1 MFHFDE
7 QYIDIIFED
16 KHPAIFY
23 FYNMEQELTENDKHN
38 LQVFQDLART
48 NRDKL
53 YFVTSDIKDG
63 LDKQLAQHM
72 DALEIYLPT
81 IRLLVPEKNE
91 TKYEFGR
98 NL

>member
-1 MFHFDE
+1 
-7 QYIDIIFED
+7 
-16 KHPAIFY
+16 
-23 FYNMEQELTENDKHN
+23 MEQELTENDKHN

-63 LDKQLAQHM
+63 LDKQLGQHM

>member
-1 MFHFDE
+1 
-7 QYIDIIFED
+7 
-16 KHPAIFY
+16 
-23 FYNMEQELTENDKHN
+23 MEQELTENDKHN